1 MKKNENST
9 NELVKKCPFCAE
21 EIKEEAIVCKHC
33 KSSLIEEKEIEVGL
47 NEEEK
52 RYFYGKKPK
61 KNSYSDWDGK
71 KPSKNGGKINRGFIS
86 FLVILIIAAG
96 YWISIGTPNPTLF
109 FAEDLAKKE
118 CLRLANENK
127 DSWLFNNETI
137 RANDTWLKDGKRVVQ
152 LLQDDDDDGINQIM
166 CIYGNDMV
174 QIPGRF
180 EQGKWR

>member
-1 MKKNENST
+1 MKN
-9 NELVKKCPFCAE
+9 CPYCAE
-21 EIKEEAIVCKHC
+21 EIQEDAIKCKYC
-33 KSSLIEEKEIEVGL
+33 KSFL
-47 NEEEK
+47 NEEKQKENQNETTVDLSNQNRK
-52 RYFYGKKPK
+52 R
-61 KNSYSDWDGK
+61 N
-71 KPSKNGGKINRGFIS
+71 GKITKNYIWY
-86 FLVILIIAAG
+86 LVVLIIAAG
-96 YWISIGTPNPTLF
+96 YWMSKGTPNPTLF
-109 FAEDLAKKE
+109 FAGDLAKKE

-174 QIPGRF
+174 QIPGAF